1 MLWSQVF
8 DPLEF
13 WNKLFFTLVTFI
25 LHWFE
30 VWSTI
35 VPFES
40 NWSDKMLVTIL
51 ALVKLFFFLVSY
63 KKNSNI
69 NFWPNLLKCQQ
80 VFYSIW
86 NTFLTKITRK
96 VHIYLLLFL
105 ESIESIHFWFL
116 LLEIVEMIQNR
127 SRNQVQD
134 DWLKCAREL
143 CFD

>member
-25 LHWFE
+25 FHWFD

-116 LLEIVEMIQNR
+116 LLEIVEIQNR